1 MTRESNRHS
10 MSDPAGRLNIALQR
24 SGSGLNCRID
34 STRPVTAARVFTSRT
49 PLEVAGL
56 IPMLFSICA
65 RAQSCAGVTALE
77 QALGQPAPPAVDLAR
92 RRSVLVER
100 LREHLWRILLDW
112 PPLVGADPER
122 ETMQEVVR
130 QAKTLCAALD
140 PDGTLFRPDGT
151 SGRSDRARMDQAV
164 DQLDTLVAERV
175 FGMSAADWLHEI
187 DRRAALGDWAGSART
202 GAARLLHAL
211 ALDGTGALGQS
222 PVAPLPELADAE
234 LIAAMSG
241 PAADDFVARPTW
253 GGEPYETSPFARQ
266 SGAPLLLDLAPSLGN
281 GILPRLAA
289 QLREVALALVELR
302 AEPESTSRTETP
314 LPPGGGGVGGEGGGI
329 GLGRAEAARGRLAHL
344 ARVAD
349 GRVREYRILAPTE
362 WNCHPHGILARGLAG
377 LPSADERLLERSAQ
391 LLVISTDPCVA
402 YTLTISPT

>member
-1 MTRESNRHS
+1 
-10 MSDPAGRLNIALQR
+10 MSDPAGRLNIALARGR
-24 SGSGLNCRID
+24 SGLSCRID
-34 STRPVTAARVFTSRT
+34 STRPVTAARVFAGRT

-56 IPMLFSICA
+56 IPMLFSVCA

-77 QALGQPAPPAVDLAR
+77 QALGRPATVAVDRTR
-92 RRSVLVER
+92 RCSVLVER

-112 PPLVGADPER
+112 PALSGADPER

-130 QAKTLCAALD
+130 QTKTLFAALD
-140 PDGTLFRPDGT
+140 PDGTLFRPDGA
-151 SGRSDRARMDQAV
+151 SGRSDRARV
-164 DQLDTLVAERV
+164 DEAADRLDVLVAERLL
-175 FGMSAADWLHEI
+175 GMPAADWLRSI
-187 DRRAALGDWAGSART
+187 DRRVALDDWAGSAPSV
-202 GAARLLHAL
+202 AARLLRDL
-211 ALDGTGALGQS
+211 ASEGVGALGQS

-253 GGEPYETSPFARQ
+253 AGEPCETNPFARQ
-266 SGAPLLLDLAPSLGN
+266 CGSPLLLDLATTQGN

-314 LPPGGGGVGGEGGGI
+314 LPPCGGGVGGEGAGV
-329 GLGRAEAARGRLAHL
+329 GLGRADAARGLLVHL
-344 ARVAD
+344 ARLDA

-362 WNCHPHGILARGLAG
+362 WNCHPRGILARGLAG
-377 LPSADERLLERSAQ
+377 LPAADEDLLRRWAQ

-402 YTLTISPT
+402 YELTISPT